1 MEILPD
7 EILVKILEY
16 IYQDPDENYSL
27 IYISKLAC
35 LNLVSK
41 KFNFILTNYWNF
53 IIGKIQFIDDYIPLE
68 KANIIYMINGFFV
81 YVPSRYLKNNKFRIY
96 KNKIINFINKLV
108 LDTKNKDISIG
119 YKE

>member
-53 IIGKIQFIDDYIPLE
+53 IIGKRDFVNDYVPLE
-68 KANIIYMINGFFV
+68 KKNIIHILNGFFV
-81 YVPSRYLKNNKFRIY
+81 YIPDKYLKIKRFINY
-96 KNKIINFINKLV
+96 KKNIINFINRLM
-108 LDTKNKDISIG
+108 TQQKN
-119 YKE
+119 